1 MSPSRTLP
9 TLTQAEVASHNSA
22 DSCYVTMGTRV
33 FDVTDFVDSHP
44 GGGELVLEYAG
55 QDVTAILKD
64 ELSHTHSEAA
74 YDVLEDSF
82 IGFVATNKVIDT
94 ATESTKPDSI
104 VPLPPTKEGLEELK
118 ENGPANSLPV
128 YANTGMSTEDDL
140 NKETDVVND
149 YKTHK
154 FLDLNKPLL
163 MQIWRGGFSKEF
175 YLEQVHRPRH
185 YKGGESAPLFG
196 NFLEP
201 LSKTA
206 WWVVPMVWVPPVTY
220 GTYLASKG
228 FNNIAGEAAYW
239 FLGLFLWTLVEYIL
253 HRFLF
258 HLDKWLPDN
267 RVALTLHFLL
277 HGIHHYLPMDKYRL
291 VMPPTLFIV
300 LATPFWKLAHTV
312 FYWDWRVTTLTM
324 SALDVEA
331 LLDSTAAATPVEP
344 NGSTKTKE
352 SDDRHKGERS
362 ERRDRDRLRDD
373 SRDRD
378 RDRKRRARSRDRNEK
393 DGTSTPTSEH
403 GSAKGRRRSRS
414 RDDNR
419 RQPRRRRDTPEE
431 NGRRDGDYY
440 RGGRGGGRQ
449 RSRTRSPD
457 RYYRPRGDRR
467 DRDDAD
473 KPREERR
480 PRSPKREGTPP
491 LTEDERDR
499 RTVFVQQLAARL
511 RTKEL
516 IAFFEKVG
524 PVKEAQIV
532 KDRVSGRSK
541 GVGYVEFKNE
551 ESVPAAIQLT
561 GQRLLGIPIIA
572 QLTEAE
578 KNRQVRNPEAT
589 TSNPNQIPFHRLYV
603 GNIHF
608 SITESDLQ
616 NVFEPFG
623 ELEFVQLQ
631 KEEQGRSRGYGFVQF
646 RDPNQAREALEKMNG
661 FDLAGRPIRVGLGN
675 DKFTPESTASLLQRF
690 HGQSHQQQ
698 FQGSAFS
705 GAGGRGPTAA
715 GGSNFDRAGGRD
727 NDKGAG
733 GASALDDTDV
743 GGVNFNNYSRD
754 ALMRKLA
761 RTDDTTVAANHER
774 REVSKPKT
782 ETKALPVNVNMAS
795 RCVVL
800 KNMFDPT
807 EEDGENW
814 EKELEDDV
822 RAEAEEKYGH
832 VVHIAL
838 DPNSQGD
845 IYLKFDRVQGGE
857 NAIKG
862 LNGRYFGGRMISATP
877 VVDAVYSSLFS
888 RTKAM

>member
-1 MSPSRTLP
+1 
-9 TLTQAEVASHNSA
+9 
-22 DSCYVTMGTRV
+22 
-33 FDVTDFVDSHP
+33 
-44 GGGELVLEYAG
+44 
-55 QDVTAILKD
+55 
-64 ELSHTHSEAA
+64 
-74 YDVLEDSF
+74 
-82 IGFVATNKVIDT
+82 
-94 ATESTKPDSI
+94 
-104 VPLPPTKEGLEELK
+104 
-118 ENGPANSLPV
+118 
-128 YANTGMSTEDDL
+128 
-140 NKETDVVND
+140 
-149 YKTHK
+149 
-154 FLDLNKPLL
+154 
-163 MQIWRGGFSKEF
+163 
-175 YLEQVHRPRH
+175 
-185 YKGGESAPLFG
+185 
-196 NFLEP
+196 
-201 LSKTA
+201 
-206 WWVVPMVWVPPVTY
+206 
-220 GTYLASKG
+220 
-228 FNNIAGEAAYW
+228 
-239 FLGLFLWTLVEYIL
+239 
-253 HRFLF
+253 
-258 HLDKWLPDN
+258 
-267 RVALTLHFLL
+267 
-277 HGIHHYLPMDKYRL
+277 
-291 VMPPTLFIV
+291 
-300 LATPFWKLAHTV
+300 
-312 FYWDWRVTTLTM
+312 M

-331 LLDSTAAATPVEP
+331 LLDSTANATPVDQ
-344 NGSTKTKE
+344 NGSAKSKDN
-352 SDDRHKGERS
+352 DDRHKNERND
-362 ERRDRDRLRDD
+362 RRDRERTRDG

-378 RDRKRRARSRDRNEK
+378 RDRKRRDRSRTRRDTNGDKELI
-393 DGTSTPTSEH
+393 GTPTSDH
-403 GSAKGRRRSRS
+403 GSAQGSVKSRRRSRS
-414 RDDNR
+414 REDER
-419 RQPRRRRDTPEE
+419 RHSRRHRDSPDEG
-431 NGRRDGDYY
+431 GRRDGDFY
-440 RGGRGGGRQ
+440 RGNG
-449 RSRTRSPD
+449 RTRSRSRSPN

-467 DRDDAD
+467 DRDELDGGKSRD
-473 KPREERR
+473 DRR
-480 PRSPKREGTPP
+480 SRNEGRRASRSPKRESTPP

-561 GQRLLGIPIIA
+561 GQKLLGIPIIA

-589 TSNPNQIPFHRLYV
+589 GSNPNQIPFHRLYV

-690 HGQSHQQQ
+690 QGQSHQQQ

-705 GAGGRGPTAA
+705 GAGGRGPQATS
-715 GGSNFDRAGGRD
+715 GGNFDRAGGRD
-727 NDKGAG
+727 NDKGSG

-761 RTDDTTVAANHER
+761 RTDEPAPATKGRDEK
-774 REVSKPKT
+774 REIAKPKV
-782 ETKALPVNVNMAS
+782 ETKQLPVNVNMAS

-800 KNMFDPT
+800 KNMFDPA
-807 EEDGENW
+807 EEEGDSW

-888 RTKAM
+888 RSRAI

>member
-1 MSPSRTLP
+1 
-9 TLTQAEVASHNSA
+9 
-22 DSCYVTMGTRV
+22 
-33 FDVTDFVDSHP
+33 
-44 GGGELVLEYAG
+44 
-55 QDVTAILKD
+55 
-64 ELSHTHSEAA
+64 
-74 YDVLEDSF
+74 
-82 IGFVATNKVIDT
+82 
-94 ATESTKPDSI
+94 
-104 VPLPPTKEGLEELK
+104 
-118 ENGPANSLPV
+118 
-128 YANTGMSTEDDL
+128 
-140 NKETDVVND
+140 
-149 YKTHK
+149 
-154 FLDLNKPLL
+154 
-163 MQIWRGGFSKEF
+163 
-175 YLEQVHRPRH
+175 
-185 YKGGESAPLFG
+185 
-196 NFLEP
+196 
-201 LSKTA
+201 
-206 WWVVPMVWVPPVTY
+206 
-220 GTYLASKG
+220 
-228 FNNIAGEAAYW
+228 
-239 FLGLFLWTLVEYIL
+239 
-253 HRFLF
+253 
-258 HLDKWLPDN
+258 
-267 RVALTLHFLL
+267 
-277 HGIHHYLPMDKYRL
+277 
-291 VMPPTLFIV
+291 
-300 LATPFWKLAHTV
+300 
-312 FYWDWRVTTLTM
+312 M

-331 LLDSTAAATPVEP
+331 LLDSTA
-344 NGSTKTKE
+344 NGAPADLNSTSKSRDT
-352 SDDRHKGERS
+352 DDRHKSERS
-362 ERRDRDRLRDD
+362 DRRDKDRTRDG

-378 RDRKRRARSRDRNEK
+378 RDRKRRDRSRDRFRRDANGDKELME
-393 DGTSTPTSEH
+393 TPTSENGSNH
-403 GSAKGRRRSRS
+403 GSTRSRRRSRS
-414 RDDNR
+414 REDDR
-419 RQPRRRRDTPEE
+419 RHAHH
-431 NGRRDGDYY
+431 GSRDGDYY
-440 RGGRGGGRQ
+440 RGNGRPRSRSRSPRDSHRRGRDDDARPRDDRRGG
-449 RSRTRSPD
+449 
-457 RYYRPRGDRR
+457 
-467 DRDDAD
+467 
-473 KPREERR
+473 RR
-480 PRSPKREGTPP
+480 PSRSPKRESTPP

-511 RTKEL
+511 RTKDL
-516 IAFFEKVG
+516 INFFTKVG

-561 GQRLLGIPIIA
+561 GQKLLGIPIIA

-589 TSNPNQIPFHRLYV
+589 SNNPNSIPFHRLYV

-646 RDPNQAREALEKMNG
+646 RDPAQAREALEKMNG

-690 HGQSHQQQ
+690 QGQSHQQQ

-705 GAGGRGPTAA
+705 GAGGRGPQSA

-761 RTDDTTVAANHER
+761 RTDESHVANGKTER
-774 REVSKPKT
+774 REVAKPKT

-800 KNMFDPT
+800 KNMFDPA
-807 EEDGENW
+807 EEEGDNW

-822 RAEAEEKYGH
+822 KAEAEEKYGH

-838 DPNSQGD
+838 DSNSQGD

-888 RTKAM
+888 RTKAI

>member
-1 MSPSRTLP
+1 MSS
-9 TLTQAEVASHNSA
+9 
-22 DSCYVTMGTRV
+22 
-33 FDVTDFVDSHP
+33 
-44 GGGELVLEYAG
+44 
-55 QDVTAILKD
+55 
-64 ELSHTHSEAA
+64 
-74 YDVLEDSF
+74 
-82 IGFVATNKVIDT
+82 
-94 ATESTKPDSI
+94 
-104 VPLPPTKEGLEELK
+104 
-118 ENGPANSLPV
+118 
-128 YANTGMSTEDDL
+128 
-140 NKETDVVND
+140 
-149 YKTHK
+149 
-154 FLDLNKPLL
+154 
-163 MQIWRGGFSKEF
+163 
-175 YLEQVHRPRH
+175 
-185 YKGGESAPLFG
+185 
-196 NFLEP
+196 
-201 LSKTA
+201 
-206 WWVVPMVWVPPVTY
+206 
-220 GTYLASKG
+220 
-228 FNNIAGEAAYW
+228 
-239 FLGLFLWTLVEYIL
+239 
-253 HRFLF
+253 
-258 HLDKWLPDN
+258 
-267 RVALTLHFLL
+267 
-277 HGIHHYLPMDKYRL
+277 
-291 VMPPTLFIV
+291 
-300 LATPFWKLAHTV
+300 
-312 FYWDWRVTTLTM
+312 
-324 SALDVEA
+324 LDVEA
-331 LLDSTAAATPVEP
+331 LLDSTANATPTEQ
-344 NGSTKTKE
+344 NGSAKPKDV
-352 SDDRHKGERS
+352 DDRHKNERND
-362 ERRDRDRLRDD
+362 RRDRERNRDA

-378 RDRKRRARSRDRNEK
+378 RDRKRRDRSRDKVRRENGDKELI
-393 DGTSTPTSEH
+393 GTPTSDH
-403 GSAKGRRRSRS
+403 GSAHGSVKSRRRSRS
-414 RDDNR
+414 REDDR
-419 RQPRRRRDTPEE
+419 RHSRRHRDSPDEV
-431 NGRRDGDYY
+431 GRRDGDFY
-440 RGGRGGGRQ
+440 RGGGRT
-449 RSRTRSPD
+449 RSRSRSPN

-467 DRDDAD
+467 DRDDLEGA
-473 KPREERR
+473 KPREDRR
-480 PRSPKREGTPP
+480 NGRRASKSPKRETTPP

-561 GQRLLGIPIIA
+561 GQKLLGIPIIA

-578 KNRQVRNPEAT
+578 KNRQVRNPEAAG
-589 TSNPNQIPFHRLYV
+589 SNPNQIPFHRLYV

-690 HGQSHQQQ
+690 QGQSHQQQ

-705 GAGGRGPTAA
+705 GAGGRGPQASS
-715 GGSNFDRAGGRD
+715 GSNFDRGGGRD
-727 NDKGAG
+727 NDKGSG

-761 RTDDTTVAANHER
+761 RTDEPAPAAKGRDER
-774 REVSKPKT
+774 REILKPKT
-782 ETKALPVNVNMAS
+782 ETKPLPVNVNMAS

-800 KNMFDPT
+800 KNMFDPA
-807 EEDGENW
+807 EEEGENW

-888 RTKAM
+888 RTKAI